1 MMAALAPLAAADRRA
16 VVLYG
21 AAAAQ
26 GGPDEADTLVQVD
39 TVQEALASLGYAVSL
54 MAVDL
59 DLAPVARLARRRF
72 DLVVNLVESL
82 RGDGRLIHL
91 VPAVLESAGVSFTG
105 ASAAAIAASTDK
117 IVAKRLMRDAGIPT
131 PEWHAGDSIGDLTD
145 ADARYIVKSVCE
157 DASIGLDAGSVV
169 AMADVR
175 PAMAARQARFGGAWF
190 AERYIEGR
198 EFNLSILESPRGC
211 QILPVAEIRFIDY
224 PASRPRIVDYE
235 AKWLTGSFA
244 FDHTPRHFVEDGVDT
259 GLVAELRR
267 LALECWHLFGLRGY
281 ARVDFRVDAA
291 GRPWVLEVNANP
303 CLSPDAGFM
312 AAAERAGLTVTD
324 VIAMIAAAA
333 HPNQHKVAA
342 TAV

>member
-1 MMAALAPLAAADRRA
+1 MAALQPITAVDRRA

-26 GGPDEADTLVQVD
+26 GGPDEADTLVQVE
-39 TVQEALASLGYAVSL
+39 TVQGALANLGYAVTL

-91 VPAVLESAGVSFTG
+91 VPAVLESAGVAFTG
-105 ASAAAIAASTDK
+105 APAAAIHASTDK
-117 IVAKRLMRDAGIPT
+117 ILAKRLMRDAGIPT
-131 PEWHAGDSIGDLTD
+131 PEWCDGDRIGDLTD
-145 ADARYIVKSVCE
+145 PHARDIVKSVCE

-169 AMADVR
+169 AVADVR
-175 PAMAARQARFGGAWF
+175 QAMAARQFRFGGAWF

-198 EFNLSILESPRGC
+198 EFNLSILEGPRGC
-211 QILPVAEIRFIDY
+211 QVLPVAEIHFVDY
-224 PASRPRIVDYE
+224 PADRPRIVDYE
-235 AKWLTGSFA
+235 AKWMAGSFA
-244 FDHTPRHFVEDGVDT
+244 YDHTPRHFVEDGTDT
-259 GLVAELRR
+259 SLVAELRR
-267 LALECWHLFGLRGY
+267 LAMECWHLFGLRGY

-312 AAAERAGLTVTD
+312 AAAERAGLTAVD

-333 HPNQHKVAA
+333 HPNRHKVAA
-342 TAV
+342 IAV

>member
-1 MMAALAPLAAADRRA
+1 MAALAAVPAADRRA

-26 GGPDEADTLVQVD
+26 GGPDEADTLVQVE
-39 TVQEALASLGYAVSL
+39 TVQAALASLGYAVTL

-91 VPAVLESAGVSFTG
+91 VPAVLESVGVCFTG
-105 ASAAAIAASTDK
+105 APAAAIAASTDK
-117 IVAKRLMRDAGIPT
+117 ILAKRLMRDAGIPT
-131 PEWHAGDSIGDLTD
+131 PDWCDGDSIGDLTD
-145 ADARYIVKSVCE
+145 PHARYIIKSVCE

-169 AMADVR
+169 AVADVHQEI
-175 PAMAARQARFGGAWF
+175 AARQARFGGAWF

-198 EFNLSILESPRGC
+198 EFNLSILEGARGR
-211 QILPVAEIRFIDY
+211 QVLPVAEIHFVDY
-224 PASRPRIVDYE
+224 PADRPRIVDYE
-235 AKWLTGSFA
+235 AKWLAGSFA
-244 FDHTPRHFVEDGVDT
+244 FDHTPRHFIEDGADAS
-259 GLVAELRR
+259 LVAELRR
-267 LALECWHLFGLRGY
+267 LALECWRLFGMRGY

-303 CLSPDAGFM
+303 CLSPDAGLM

-333 HPNQHKVAA
+333 QPRRHRMTA